1 MALNYVVENDVF
13 EDGVDFDT
21 EEETLRYFGGLLC
34 RDDGERA
41 QFVEN
46 FGRAVKSWMSKTDDI
61 IAQRLLE
68 VHLPT
73 ALRLSLNSPYKDVR
87 TKMKKLLE
95 EVQVRYKFCI
105 TLPAAIPVL
114 FVCSW
119 ELTKGWKATQCLF
132 RHNPSTWGSM
142 LSVSGS
148 KILKP
153 CIHVL

>member
-95 EVQVRYKFCI
+95 EVQVRYKFCV
-105 TLPAAIPVL
+105 TLFLRLYQCYLYVAGSLPRDGRLHSASSGTIPAPRAQCCPFQAI
-114 FVCSW
+114 
-119 ELTKGWKATQCLF
+119 
-132 RHNPSTWGSM
+132 RY
-142 LSVSGS
+142 
-148 KILKP
+148 
-153 CIHVL
+153 

>member
-1 MALNYVVENDVF
+1 MFEMALNYVVENDVF

-119 ELTKGWKATQCLF
+119 ELTKRWKSTQRLF
-132 RHNPSTWGSM
+132 RHNPST
-142 LSVSGS
+142 
-148 KILKP
+148 
-153 CIHVL
+153 